1 MSSQASSV
9 GRNSLIMASGTFV
22 SRITGQLRTI
32 LLAAAVGTTG
42 IAANAYQTGTM
53 IPQVLFTILSGG
65 VFNAVLVPQIVKSL
79 KEKDA
84 NERLDKLI
92 TLSIILLFGVTA
104 IMAAGTHLI
113 TSLYLNSNWNAQQH
127 ALVDAFTLWC
137 MPQIF
142 FYGLYTILGQI
153 LAAHER
159 FAAYAWSSVGA
170 NIIACA
176 GFGIFIAMFGNAS
189 RQPMGWWD
197 QNKIF
202 LTAGMWTLGV
212 AFQAIVLFIPLFQ
225 TGYKYRPRM
234 GIRGIGLR
242 SMGNVAM
249 WSLSIVVINQ
259 VVGILTTRVTNGAPI
274 QGNDLYGIAGN
285 ASYQNAFTLYML
297 PYALVAV
304 SIATAIFPRLSLYVT
319 ENRIDDV
326 RDTLSYSLR
335 RCGIIMLFITAMFVA
350 IPVPIIKA
358 LLPSVPLSEI
368 NLIAPLLIALGINS
382 WAASAFLFLQRTF
395 YAFENGKYPF
405 IFTVI
410 QNAVQIIGI
419 MIAQFSFA
427 PRYWTLGVAISVTA
441 SYAVSLPVL
450 FYLSQKRLFNG
461 TLNIAR
467 IVLSFGK
474 TVIAAAI
481 TALLSYSLY
490 AILIRIMHIQLSGAH
505 GHMSWIQSLV
515 ICIIIGIIALA
526 LYTGILVLLKMN
538 DLVDIGISAIKR
550 LHLERF
556 PLGAQLLAQLEKR
569 QAKKRIIVSEYAADL
584 DDGIKAEPQALP
596 QMDTFQSTDAS
607 YNLDPRPVRTVAS
620 RNAAFIDPDR
630 KAGKGKGDAGR
641 TVRPEN
647 AVLTSRAGT
656 DTHIA
661 GGTGNSTGT
670 AAADTSDSPVSDT
683 APRAVPDRVRQGIAG
698 TDGIGKAAVS
708 SDAASSAAA
717 SSAAARIPSAA
728 VRAAGQDTSSP
739 AAAASAAS
747 PLAPAGTGTE
757 TGRGNT
763 ASGILHQSGTAHRDS
778 HTMNIH
784 PGDIVLNRYELL
796 ELLNEGTGIAA
807 FRAFDISSSQE
818 CQIFITTNKH
828 LFDEI
833 GNIASELTLAK
844 FTFSEQILQSY
855 RDTEAYI
862 VAIPRDKGISLADYT
877 RLDSPE
883 NTGQQP
889 GRRNPVLPQPASSAT
904 QTAAAHGQAAHGPNS
919 RQHTVS
925 VAGVRSIIG
934 ELVQIGQTFKD
945 HGIAHHAITAQ
956 TIRLTGTQLMIADTA
971 VSRMASTYANEN
983 IQDTVTDPELA
994 TVRQIAAVLF
1004 QLITGREFDPSADTT
1019 SAALTLKPSSAQAA
1033 SGSGND
1039 PASGPTAKPAVSDT
1053 AAGASAKAGTPAASG
1068 KANPVPETAGIQYS
1082 SLLGQGEQ
1090 IPPEFLLICE
1100 RALGLRDAGSPDP
1113 SQSQG
1118 VSQEKSGGTVPTP
1131 IFTLLELSV
1140 LLGSYTPWK
1149 GLSFS
1154 DVHGP
1159 FPDSRASI
1167 SQIRLQIA
1175 GINDKLTVPG
1185 YLFHSSAAPSARR
1198 GARVIHSSSWNRDQL
1213 FQKDNEVKL
1222 SPQGDDLFGAFDDS
1236 GRSAN
1241 VSPLTGNSPKIV
1253 PAAYPEEANSST
1265 HAINVGS
1272 VQDTH
1277 TDTGGPLSGTEGP
1290 GSAPANDNQYG
1301 PASTSERLARL
1312 AARPPQS
1319 PLSSGSRQAEAH
1331 AGSSH
1336 AQSDASHGYAAQPPH
1351 TRPSVSG
1358 LPGRS
1363 VGDRR
1368 LNESAAN
1375 DPELERSYD
1384 RQQKR
1389 AAREQRDSVVRHRTV
1404 TVMIVG
1410 VILIVALVAA
1420 SYTMGLFRFR
1430 SPISNGNSPWPSL
1443 QANESVNGDTSSSGP
1458 SAPSSSGSSSSSGP
1472 SSSGDASSSG
1482 GSAQSTSP
1490 SATSSSSPSS
1500 QPANSGPAAQ
1510 GGQSAAAFPQT
1521 KAARGVPDPNM
1532 PSGTATIRLAS
1543 TRFLNKP
1550 NGLKGYG
1557 MALTFRGTQTITKIR
1572 LSSRSSGGT
1581 GYVYADSDSSNPNN
1595 GYPVGQFSFSGSGDT
1610 VITLS
1615 RPVST
1620 DRLVLWVPSE
1630 SMPSNNRVYFNRIS
1644 VS

>member
-259 VVGILTTRVTNGAPI
+259 LVGILTTRVTNGAPI

-419 MIAQFSFA
+419 MIAQFGFA

-620 RNAAFIDPDR
+620 RNAAFIDSDR

-656 DTHIA
+656 DTHTA

-717 SSAAARIPSAA
+717 RIPSAA

-763 ASGILHQSGTAHRDS
+763 ASGILHQSSTAHRDS

-818 CQIFITTNKH
+818 CQIFIITNKH

-844 FTFSEQILQSY
+844 FTFSERILQSY

-883 NTGQQP
+883 SAGQQP

-904 QTAAAHGQAAHGPNS
+904 QTAAAHGQAAHGLNS

-1019 SAALTLKPSSAQAA
+1019 SAALTLKPFSTQAA
-1033 SGSGND
+1033 SGSAND
-1039 PASGPTAKPAVSDT
+1039 PASGFIAKPAISG
-1053 AAGASAKAGTPAASG
+1053 AAAEASSKAGMPAASEQE
-1068 KANPVPETAGIQYS
+1068 NPGPETAGIQYS

-1319 PLSSGSRQAEAH
+1319 PLSSGPRQAEAH

-1336 AQSDASHGYAAQPPH
+1336 GHAAQPSH

-1358 LPGRS
+1358 LPGSS
-1363 VGDRR
+1363 VGTGS
-1368 LNESAAN
+1368 LNESAAD

-1443 QANESVNGDTSSSGP
+1443 QANESVNGDTSSSGS
-1458 SAPSSSGSSSSSGP
+1458 SAPSSSGSSSGSGP
-1472 SSSGDASSSG
+1472 SSSGGASSSG
-1482 GSAQSTSP
+1482 GSSQSTSP

-1500 QPANSGPAAQ
+1500 QPANSGLAAQ

-1521 KAARGVPDPNM
+1521 KAAQGVPDPNM

>member
-189 RQPMGWWD
+189 RQLMGWWD

-242 SMGNVAM
+242 SLGNVAM

-259 VVGILTTRVTNGAPI
+259 LVGILTTRVTNGAPI

-419 MIAQFSFA
+419 MIAQFGFA

-1458 SAPSSSGSSSSSGP
+1458 SAPSSSGSSSGSGP

>member
-259 VVGILTTRVTNGAPI
+259 LVGILTTRVTNGAPI

-419 MIAQFSFA
+419 VIAQFGFA

-620 RNAAFIDPDR
+620 RNAAFIDSDR

-656 DTHIA
+656 DTHTA

-818 CQIFITTNKH
+818 CQIFIITNKH

-883 NTGQQP
+883 STGQQP

-904 QTAAAHGQAAHGPNS
+904 QTAAAHGQAAHGLNS

-1019 SAALTLKPSSAQAA
+1019 SAALTLKPFSTQAA
-1033 SGSGND
+1033 SGSAND
-1039 PASGPTAKPAVSDT
+1039 PASGFIAKPAISG
-1053 AAGASAKAGTPAASG
+1053 AAAEASSKAGMPAASG
-1068 KANPVPETAGIQYS
+1068 QENPGPETAGIQYS

-1458 SAPSSSGSSSSSGP
+1458 SAPSSSGSSSGSGP

>member
-259 VVGILTTRVTNGAPI
+259 LVGILTTRVTNGAPI

-419 MIAQFSFA
+419 MIAQFGFA

-569 QAKKRIIVSEYAADL
+569 QARKRIIVSEYAADL

-620 RNAAFIDPDR
+620 RNAAFIDSDR

-656 DTHIA
+656 DTHTA

-717 SSAAARIPSAA
+717 RIPSAA

-747 PLAPAGTGTE
+747 PPAPAGTGTE

-818 CQIFITTNKH
+818 CQIFIITNKH

-883 NTGQQP
+883 STGQQP

-904 QTAAAHGQAAHGPNS
+904 QTAAAHGQAAHGLNA

-1019 SAALTLKPSSAQAA
+1019 SAALTLKPFSAQAA

-1039 PASGPTAKPAVSDT
+1039 PASGFITKPAVSG
-1053 AAGASAKAGTPAASG
+1053 AAAEASAKAGTPAASG
-1068 KANPVPETAGIQYS
+1068 QANPVPETAGIQYS

-1100 RALGLRDAGSPDP
+1100 RALGLRNAGSPDP

-1118 VSQEKSGGTVPTP
+1118 VSQETSGGTVPTP

-1140 LLGSYTPWK
+1140 LLGPYTPWK

-1236 GRSAN
+1236 GKSAN

-1290 GSAPANDNQYG
+1290 GSALANDNQYG

-1319 PLSSGSRQAEAH
+1319 PLSSGPRQAEAH

-1443 QANESVNGDTSSSGP
+1443 QANESVNGDTSSSRP
-1458 SAPSSSGSSSSSGP
+1458 AAPSSSGSSSSSGP
-1472 SSSGDASSSG
+1472 SSSGNASSSG
-1482 GSAQSTSP
+1482 GSSQSTSP
-1490 SATSSSSPSS
+1490 AVPSSSSPSS

-1521 KAARGVPDPNM
+1521 KAAQGVPDPNM

>member
-1 MSSQASSV
+1 
-9 GRNSLIMASGTFV
+9 
-22 SRITGQLRTI
+22 
-32 LLAAAVGTTG
+32 
-42 IAANAYQTGTM
+42 
-53 IPQVLFTILSGG
+53 
-65 VFNAVLVPQIVKSL
+65 
-79 KEKDA
+79 
-84 NERLDKLI
+84 
-92 TLSIILLFGVTA
+92 
-104 IMAAGTHLI
+104 
-113 TSLYLNSNWNAQQH
+113 
-127 ALVDAFTLWC
+127 
-137 MPQIF
+137 
-142 FYGLYTILGQI
+142 
-153 LAAHER
+153 
-159 FAAYAWSSVGA
+159 
-170 NIIACA
+170 
-176 GFGIFIAMFGNAS
+176 
-189 RQPMGWWD
+189 
-197 QNKIF
+197 
-202 LTAGMWTLGV
+202 
-212 AFQAIVLFIPLFQ
+212 
-225 TGYKYRPRM
+225 
-234 GIRGIGLR
+234 
-242 SMGNVAM
+242 
-249 WSLSIVVINQ
+249 
-259 VVGILTTRVTNGAPI
+259 
-274 QGNDLYGIAGN
+274 
-285 ASYQNAFTLYML
+285 
-297 PYALVAV
+297 
-304 SIATAIFPRLSLYVT
+304 
-319 ENRIDDV
+319 
-326 RDTLSYSLR
+326 
-335 RCGIIMLFITAMFVA
+335 
-350 IPVPIIKA
+350 
-358 LLPSVPLSEI
+358 
-368 NLIAPLLIALGINS
+368 
-382 WAASAFLFLQRTF
+382 LQRTF

-419 MIAQFSFA
+419 MIAQFGFA

-505 GHMSWIQSLV
+505 GHMSWIQSLA

-620 RNAAFIDPDR
+620 RNAAFIDSDR

-656 DTHIA
+656 DTHTA

-683 APRAVPDRVRQGIAG
+683 APRAVPDRVRQNTAG
-698 TDGIGKAAVS
+698 TDGIGKTAVS
-708 SDAASSAAA
+708 SDAA

-757 TGRGNT
+757 TGRGNP
-763 ASGILHQSGTAHRDS
+763 APSILHQSGTAHRDS

-883 NTGQQP
+883 STGQQP

-904 QTAAAHGQAAHGPNS
+904 QTAAAHGQAAHGPSS

-1004 QLITGREFDPSADTT
+1004 QLITGREFAPSSDTT
-1019 SAALTLKPSSAQAA
+1019 SAALTLKPFSTQAT
-1033 SGSGND
+1033 SGSAND
-1039 PASGPTAKPAVSDT
+1039 PASGFIAKPAVSDT
-1053 AAGASAKAGTPAASG
+1053 AAEASAKAGTPAASG
-1068 KANPVPETAGIQYS
+1068 KANPVPETASIQYS

-1118 VSQEKSGGTVPTP
+1118 VSQETSGGTVPTP

-1236 GRSAN
+1236 GRSTN

-1265 HAINVGS
+1265 HAINIGS

-1277 TDTGGPLSGTEGP
+1277 TNTGGPLSGTEDSGP
-1290 GSAPANDNQYG
+1290 TPANDNQYG
-1301 PASTSERLARL
+1301 TAASTSERLARL

-1319 PLSSGSRQAEAH
+1319 PLPSGPRQAEAH

-1336 AQSDASHGYAAQPPH
+1336 GHAAQPSH

-1363 VGDRR
+1363 VGTGS

-1404 TVMIVG
+1404 TV
-1410 VILIVALVAA
+1410 
-1420 SYTMGLFRFR
+1420 
-1430 SPISNGNSPWPSL
+1430 
-1443 QANESVNGDTSSSGP
+1443 
-1458 SAPSSSGSSSSSGP
+1458 
-1472 SSSGDASSSG
+1472 
-1482 GSAQSTSP
+1482 
-1490 SATSSSSPSS
+1490 
-1500 QPANSGPAAQ
+1500 
-1510 GGQSAAAFPQT
+1510 
-1521 KAARGVPDPNM
+1521 
-1532 PSGTATIRLAS
+1532 
-1543 TRFLNKP
+1543 
-1550 NGLKGYG
+1550 
-1557 MALTFRGTQTITKIR
+1557 
-1572 LSSRSSGGT
+1572 
-1581 GYVYADSDSSNPNN
+1581 
-1595 GYPVGQFSFSGSGDT
+1595 
-1610 VITLS
+1610 
-1615 RPVST
+1615 
-1620 DRLVLWVPSE
+1620 
-1630 SMPSNNRVYFNRIS
+1630 
-1644 VS
+1644 

>member
-259 VVGILTTRVTNGAPI
+259 LVGILTTRVTNGAPI

-419 MIAQFSFA
+419 MIAQFGFA

-994 TVRQIAAVLF
+994 TVRQIATVLF

-1458 SAPSSSGSSSSSGP
+1458 SAPSSSGSSSGSGP

>member
-259 VVGILTTRVTNGAPI
+259 LVGILTTRVTNGAPI

-419 MIAQFSFA
+419 MIAQFGFA

-1389 AAREQRDSVVRHRTV
+1389 AGREQRDSVVRHRTV

-1458 SAPSSSGSSSSSGP
+1458 SAPSSSGSSSGSGP

-1610 VITLS
+1610 GITLS

>member
-427 PRYWTLGVAISVTA
+427 PRYWTLGVAISVTV

-450 FYLSQKRLFNG
+450 FYLSQKKLFNG

-474 TVIAAAI
+474 TVIAAVI

-490 AILIRIMHIQLSGAH
+490 AILIRIMHIQLSGVH

-526 LYTGILVLLKMN
+526 LYTGILVLLRMN
-538 DLVDIGISAIKR
+538 DLVDIGISAVKR

-569 QAKKRIIVSEYAADL
+569 QTKKRIIVSEYAADL
-584 DDGIKAEPQALP
+584 NDGITAEPQALP

-620 RNAAFIDPDR
+620 RNAAFIGLDQ
-630 KAGKGKGDAGR
+630 KTGKDKSDAGR
-641 TVRPEN
+641 TGRPEN
-647 AVLTSRAGT
+647 AGLTSRAGT
-656 DTHIA
+656 DIHTA
-661 GGTGNSTGT
+661 GGSGNSAGT
-670 AAADTSDSPVSDT
+670 AAAGASDLPVSDI
-683 APRAVPDRVRQGIAG
+683 APRAVPDEVRQGIAG
-698 TDGIGKAAVS
+698 TDGIGKTAVS
-708 SDAASSAAA
+708 SDTVSP
-717 SSAAARIPSAA
+717 AAARIPSA
-728 VRAAGQDTSSP
+728 VRAAGQDASSP

-747 PLAPAGTGTE
+747 PLVPAGTGAE

-763 ASGILHQSGTAHRDS
+763 ASGILHQSGTVHGDS

-784 PGDIVLNRYELL
+784 PGDIILNRYELL

-833 GNIASELTLAK
+833 GNITSELTLAK

-883 NTGQQP
+883 STGQQP
-889 GRRNPVLPQPASSAT
+889 GRRNLPQPASSAT
-904 QTAAAHGQAAHGPNS
+904 QTAAAHGQAAHGPDA

-971 VSRMASTYANEN
+971 VSRMVSTYANES

-1118 VSQEKSGGTVPTP
+1118 VSQETSGGTVPTP

-1167 SQIRLQIA
+1167 SQISLQIA

-1198 GARVIHSSSWNRDQL
+1198 SARVIHSSSWNRDQL

-1236 GRSAN
+1236 GRGAD

-1265 HAINVGS
+1265 HAINIGS
-1272 VQDTH
+1272 VQDTY
-1277 TDTGGPLSGTEGP
+1277 TNTSGPLSGTEGP

-1319 PLSSGSRQAEAH
+1319 PLSSGPRQAEAH

-1336 AQSDASHGYAAQPPH
+1336 GHAAQPSH

-1358 LPGRS
+1358 LPGSS
-1363 VGDRR
+1363 VGTGS
-1368 LNESAAN
+1368 LNESAAD

-1443 QANESVNGDTSSSGP
+1443 QANESVNGDTSSSGS
-1458 SAPSSSGSSSSSGP
+1458 SAPSSSGSSSGSGP
-1472 SSSGDASSSG
+1472 SSSGGASSSG
-1482 GSAQSTSP
+1482 GSSQSTSP

-1500 QPANSGPAAQ
+1500 QPANSGLAAQ

-1521 KAARGVPDPNM
+1521 KAAQGVPDPNM

>member
-1 MSSQASSV
+1 
-9 GRNSLIMASGTFV
+9 
-22 SRITGQLRTI
+22 
-32 LLAAAVGTTG
+32 
-42 IAANAYQTGTM
+42 
-53 IPQVLFTILSGG
+53 
-65 VFNAVLVPQIVKSL
+65 
-79 KEKDA
+79 
-84 NERLDKLI
+84 
-92 TLSIILLFGVTA
+92 
-104 IMAAGTHLI
+104 
-113 TSLYLNSNWNAQQH
+113 
-127 ALVDAFTLWC
+127 
-137 MPQIF
+137 
-142 FYGLYTILGQI
+142 
-153 LAAHER
+153 
-159 FAAYAWSSVGA
+159 
-170 NIIACA
+170 
-176 GFGIFIAMFGNAS
+176 
-189 RQPMGWWD
+189 
-197 QNKIF
+197 
-202 LTAGMWTLGV
+202 
-212 AFQAIVLFIPLFQ
+212 
-225 TGYKYRPRM
+225 
-234 GIRGIGLR
+234 
-242 SMGNVAM
+242 
-249 WSLSIVVINQ
+249 
-259 VVGILTTRVTNGAPI
+259 
-274 QGNDLYGIAGN
+274 
-285 ASYQNAFTLYML
+285 
-297 PYALVAV
+297 
-304 SIATAIFPRLSLYVT
+304 
-319 ENRIDDV
+319 
-326 RDTLSYSLR
+326 
-335 RCGIIMLFITAMFVA
+335 MLFITAMFVA

-419 MIAQFSFA
+419 MIAQFGFA

-505 GHMSWIQSLV
+505 GHMSWIQSLA

-620 RNAAFIDPDR
+620 RNAAFIDSDR

-656 DTHIA
+656 DTHTA

-683 APRAVPDRVRQGIAG
+683 APRAVPDRVRQNTAG
-698 TDGIGKAAVS
+698 TDGIGKTAVS
-708 SDAASSAAA
+708 SDAA

-757 TGRGNT
+757 TGRGNP
-763 ASGILHQSGTAHRDS
+763 APSILHQSGTAHRDS

-883 NTGQQP
+883 STGQQP

-904 QTAAAHGQAAHGPNS
+904 QTAAAHGQAAHGPSS

-1004 QLITGREFDPSADTT
+1004 QLITGREFDPSSDTT
-1019 SAALTLKPSSAQAA
+1019 SAALTLKPFSTQAT
-1033 SGSGND
+1033 SGSAND
-1039 PASGPTAKPAVSDT
+1039 PASGFIAKPAVSDT
-1053 AAGASAKAGTPAASG
+1053 AAEASAKAGTPAASG
-1068 KANPVPETAGIQYS
+1068 KANPVPETASIQYS

-1118 VSQEKSGGTVPTP
+1118 VSQETSGGTVPTP

-1236 GRSAN
+1236 GRSTN

-1265 HAINVGS
+1265 HAINIGS

-1277 TDTGGPLSGTEGP
+1277 TNTGGPLSGTEDSGP
-1290 GSAPANDNQYG
+1290 TPANDNQYG
-1301 PASTSERLARL
+1301 TAASTSERLARL

-1319 PLSSGSRQAEAH
+1319 PLPSGPRQAEAH

-1336 AQSDASHGYAAQPPH
+1336 GHAAQPSH

-1363 VGDRR
+1363 VGTGS

-1410 VILIVALVAA
+1410 VILIVALVSA

-1458 SAPSSSGSSSSSGP
+1458 SAPSSSGSSSGSGP

-1490 SATSSSSPSS
+1490 SATSSPSPSS

>member
-259 VVGILTTRVTNGAPI
+259 LVGILTTRVTNGAPI

-419 MIAQFSFA
+419 MIAQFGFA

-620 RNAAFIDPDR
+620 RNAAFIDSDR

-656 DTHIA
+656 DTHTA

-818 CQIFITTNKH
+818 CQIFIITNKH

-883 NTGQQP
+883 STGQQP

-904 QTAAAHGQAAHGPNS
+904 QTAAAHGQAAHGLNS

-1019 SAALTLKPSSAQAA
+1019 SAALTLKPFSTQAA
-1033 SGSGND
+1033 SGSAND
-1039 PASGPTAKPAVSDT
+1039 PASGFIAKPAISG
-1053 AAGASAKAGTPAASG
+1053 AAAEASSKAGMPAASG
-1068 KANPVPETAGIQYS
+1068 QENPGPETAGIQYS

-1090 IPPEFLLICE
+1090 IPPEFLLICK

-1185 YLFHSSAAPSARR
+1185 YLFHSSAAPSAHR

-1319 PLSSGSRQAEAH
+1319 PLSSGPRQAEAY

-1458 SAPSSSGSSSSSGP
+1458 SAPSSSGSSSGSGP

-1482 GSAQSTSP
+1482 GSTQSTSP

-1532 PSGTATIRLAS
+1532 PPGTATIRLAS